1 MNCPKCNAV
10 IPEGCLL
17 CESCG
22 SEIQIVPDFDP
33 AVELQINET
42 LSDVKHDIFGTT
54 VEMKVPEQMLPGE
67 EVPEDKPVFKEEDS
81 FDDNPFNEDES
92 SERTRRKLGVVLL
105 AISVLLCILCG
116 VAFVLTNH
124 SSVSYLVRKAVSC
137 ADEGA
142 YQEAISYV
150 SKAREK
156 QPFDP
161 ELTFLE
167 AGYYE
172 KSDQTEVAINMYQD
186 MIASEEYD
194 DNQKFIAYDKLIK
207 LYKDGEQ
214 YQDINALLLAC
225 KYDSIISTYK
235 NYLANKPEFS
245 VQPGIYDE
253 VLSLKINSNTSG
265 KIYYTVDG
273 SEPSEQ
279 SQVYSGPITLESGK
293 YVIKAMFINIYGIR
307 SDVETKEY
315 YITLTR
321 PAQPVVSLESGEYN
335 QAAMISVTCESGCR
349 IYYTTDDSVPT
360 IDSVPYT
367 GAIPMPLGTTNFQ
380 FIAVNNDGISSEP
393 LVKSYNLVLENSIST
408 STAVRLLVDA
418 LIEKG
423 ILLDRNGHKAGTNG
437 TYNYEFSSVIHA
449 TDGNDYYTI
458 NEVYDDGTGIPVR
471 TDVVYL
477 TGVYTGEVF
486 RLGFNDVG
494 RFAAIPF

>member
-10 IPEGCLL
+10 IPDGCLL

-22 SEIQIVPDFDP
+22 TEIQIVPDFDP
-33 AVELQINET
+33 AVELEINET

-54 VEMKVPEQMLPGE
+54 VDMNVPEHLKIRE
-67 EVPEDKPVFKEEDS
+67 EAAEGKPVSEEEDP
-81 FDDNPFNEDES
+81 FDDNPFNIDES
-92 SERTRRKLGVVLL
+92 SERTRRKLGVILVL
-105 AISVLLCILCG
+105 ASVFICTLCG
-116 VAFVLTNH
+116 VFFVFTNH
-124 SSVSYLVRKAVSC
+124 SSVDYLVRKAVSS
-137 ADEGA
+137 ADKGA
-142 YQEAISYV
+142 YQEAISFV
-150 SKAREK
+150 NKAREK
-156 QPFDP
+156 QPLDP

-172 KSDQTEVAINMYQD
+172 KSGQTEEAIVIYQD
-186 MIASEEYD
+186 MIASEGYD
-194 DNQKFIAYDKLIK
+194 DNQKYIAYDKLIK
-207 LYKDGEQ
+207 LYKDGER
-214 YQDINALLLAC
+214 YQDINSLLGAC
-225 KYDSIISTYK
+225 KYDSIISTYQ
-235 NYLANKPEFS
+235 NYLANKPEYS

-253 VLSLKINSNTSG
+253 VVSLRLNSNTSG
-265 KIYYTVDG
+265 KIYYTLDG
-273 SEPSEQ
+273 SEPTVQSE
-279 SQVYSGPITLESGK
+279 VYSGPILLESGK
-293 YVIKAMFINIYGIR
+293 YLIKAMFINIYGIQ
-307 SDVETKEY
+307 SEVEAKEY

-349 IYYTTDDSVPT
+349 IFYTTDDSVPT

-380 FIAVNNDGISSEP
+380 FIAVNSDGISSEP

-408 STAVRLLVDA
+408 STAVRLLVDS

-423 ILLDRNGHKAGTNG
+423 ILLDRNGHKANTNG
-437 TYNYEFSSVIHA
+437 TYSYEFSSVIHA

-458 NEVYDDGTGIPVR
+458 NELYDDGMGIPVR